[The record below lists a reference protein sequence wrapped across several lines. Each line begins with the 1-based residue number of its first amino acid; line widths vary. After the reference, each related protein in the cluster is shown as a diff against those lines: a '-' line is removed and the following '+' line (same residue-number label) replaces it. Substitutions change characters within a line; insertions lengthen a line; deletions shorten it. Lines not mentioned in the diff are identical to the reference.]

1 LRPRLIPRRLWYRA
15 DAAHHCPT
23 GLSSPVDNDR
33 QDFTIYSGDWAM
45 SRIYEQRGG
54 PDHMRWCWSL
64 YGIFGKPADMRTDGH
79 AATLDEAKAQF
90 ETAWHRWLAWA
101 KLSER

>member
-1 LRPRLIPRRLWYRA
+1 
-15 DAAHHCPT
+15 
-23 GLSSPVDNDR
+23 
-33 QDFTIYSGDWAM
+33 M

-64 YGIFGKPADMRTDGH
+64 YGMFGKPADMRTDGH

-90 ETAWHRWLAWA
+90 ETAGHRWLAWA
-101 KLSER
+101 KLSERGGAVADGALTAIAPRAPGGFITVDRGGVRP